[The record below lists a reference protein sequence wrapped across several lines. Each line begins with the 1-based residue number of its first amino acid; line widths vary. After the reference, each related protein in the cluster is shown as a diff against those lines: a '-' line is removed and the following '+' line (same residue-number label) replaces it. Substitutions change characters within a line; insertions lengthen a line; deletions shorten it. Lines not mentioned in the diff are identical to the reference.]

1 MIATIFGIILVIAVI
16 LLFIAYTEASIAWT
30 SLSLLMWI
38 FITAQSLYIEIPYQ
52 AAVDI
57 GGGAVNITTGSQWFY
72 EPALSGICLGVVI
85 FNVILLLV
93 DVLDYQ
99 NRRRY
104 RI

>member
-1 MIATIFGIILVIAVI
+1 MIVDVFIMVAIVAFILLVIA
-16 LLFIAYTEASIAWT
+16 YQEASIAWT

-38 FITAQSLYIEIPYQ
+38 FLMALSFNIEIPYQ

-57 GGGAVNITTGSQWFY
+57 GGGAVNITTGSQQFF
-72 EPALSGICLGVVI
+72 EPALSMVCFGIII

-93 DVLDYQ
+93 DVMDYQ